1 MDVLIMVHLTD
12 SAGLEHYLKHPLHLK
27 FIEETCEHV
36 AQKVSFDW
44 EEEKLTMINGILLN
58 EADNVV
64 TVTQEVPKGD
74 TVFYQDGSILR
85 DTQAVETIPEFHKI
99 AVRNIPKGADVVK
112 YGERIGYAS
121 KDIVQG
127 QHVHTQNVS
136 EHQE

>member
-1 MDVLIMVHLTD
+1 
-12 SAGLEHYLKHPLHLK
+12 
-27 FIEETCEHV
+27 
-36 AQKVSFDW
+36 
-44 EEEKLTMINGILLN
+44 MINGILLN

-99 AVRNIPKGADVVK
+99 AVRNIPKGADIVK

>member
-1 MDVLIMVHLTD
+1 
-12 SAGLEHYLKHPLHLK
+12 
-27 FIEETCEHV
+27 
-36 AQKVSFDW
+36 
-44 EEEKLTMINGILLN
+44 MINGILLN

-112 YGERIGYAS
+112 YGERIGYA
-121 KDIVQG
+121 
-127 QHVHTQNVS
+127 
-136 EHQE
+136 